1 MDKSWGALDLEGDH
15 LTKMRADNEAKA
27 QEIASQFFQC
37 FNSDAGKLVLNRLK
51 DITINRP
58 VLYAN
63 STQFSAGIR
72 EGQNQ
77 IVRQILEQ
85 IKIANGE

>member
-1 MDKSWGALDLEGDH
+1 MESWGKLDLGGDQ
-15 LTKMRADNEAKA
+15 LEKMRTDNEAKA
-27 QEIASQFFQC
+27 QEIASQFYQC
-37 FNSDAGKLVLNRLK
+37 FSSEAGQFVINRLK
-51 DITINRP
+51 AITIERP

-85 IKIANGE
+85 IKLANGE